1 MRATKIALI
10 VVARRLN
17 GLRPSRVT
25 PETSHALDHYQ
36 YTLNQDES
44 QYYSQKI
51 LYEATMNTEIT
62 DGILTFY
69 ELFEDDYYKAEFEK
83 RVQEK
88 IKEERKAT
96 HINQL

>member
-1 MRATKIALI
+1 
-10 VVARRLN
+10 
-17 GLRPSRVT
+17 
-25 PETSHALDHYQ
+25 
-36 YTLNQDES
+36 
-44 QYYSQKI
+44 
-51 LYEATMNTEIT
+51 MNTEIT